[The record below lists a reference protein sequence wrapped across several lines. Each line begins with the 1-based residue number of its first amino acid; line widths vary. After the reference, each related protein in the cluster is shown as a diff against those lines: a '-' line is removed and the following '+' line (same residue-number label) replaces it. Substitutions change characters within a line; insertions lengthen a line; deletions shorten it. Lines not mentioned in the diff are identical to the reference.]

1 MPTLASVLWWIVLGV
16 LLGWMGSWV
25 FNRTLRTRVPATGAH
40 AFDDAHGRVA
50 GAVAPGAAD
59 PVERVVERI
68 VEVPVERVV
77 ERTVEV
83 PVERIVERVV
93 ERTVVDTRALEAR
106 DATIRTLQGRLAH
119 LAALAGVLSD
129 RVAAAPAVEP
139 EPPVGASGRTPP
151 GLDLAAA
158 NAAGLAPR
166 HVDDL
171 EIVEGIGPRIAGLLR
186 DEGVA
191 TWRALAACSPARL
204 RDVLALGGPGFRIA
218 DPGTWPEQAAL
229 AADGRW
235 AELKALQD
243 RLVAGRR

>member
-1 MPTLASVLWWIVLGV
+1 MPMLASVLWWIVLGA

-25 FNRTLRTRVPATGAH
+25 FNRTLRTRVPAQGA
-40 AFDDAHGRVA
+40 RVA
-50 GAVAPGAAD
+50 GDATGRAPQALVPVD
-59 PVERVVERI
+59 RVVEVPVERIVERV

-77 ERTVEV
+77 ERT
-83 PVERIVERVV
+83 VERVV
-93 ERTVVDTRALEAR
+93 ERTVVDTRALDVR
-106 DATIRTLQGRLAH
+106 DATIRALQGRVAH
-119 LAALAGVLSD
+119 LAALADVLSGH
-129 RVAAAPAVEP
+129 VAAGAAAPAGP
-139 EPPVGASGRTPP
+139 AGAATPAPP

-158 NAAGLAPR
+158 NAAGIVPR
-166 HVDDL
+166 HPDDL

-186 DEGVA
+186 DEGIA
-191 TWRALAACSPARL
+191 TWRALAASSPQRL